1 MDSYEETFHNLIKD
15 VPLEE
20 LQELSKTAQIV
31 AHAARDN
38 STFQAAK
45 RTKLRIDCEIGRRA
59 QSVAVSD
66 FPPAVSHL
74 PHSMNDSTITDS
86 WDQMVRELTANFEDK
101 IRASQR
107 EITNSEA
114 LKKTEPVNG
123 SRPQP
128 TAPYVCLTEYA
139 TGELM
144 YCDFAADQ
152 PLMIR
157 TIRAPN
163 YHYTHIMTAHA
174 EYSVKETADE
184 VLLATG
190 RGSFRPAPRWTAKIA
205 R

>member
-20 LQELSKTAQIV
+20 LQELSKRGQIV

-45 RTKLRIDCEIGRRA
+45 RTKLRIDCEIGRRRA

-66 FPPAVSHL
+66 FPRAVSHL
-74 PHSMNDSTITDS
+74 PHSMNNSTITDS
-86 WDQMVRELTANFEDK
+86 RDQML
-101 IRASQR
+101 QQP
-107 EITNSEA
+107 TNSEA